1 MGGSPRFGH
10 RNHVHC
16 QLKQL
21 GVHQVGPQSLIF
33 YQRLERHEHVP
44 APESKPAYLGFVSL
58 EALANFHTSDD
69 VCFVLSIFVIFNES
83 SMGFGGAREIYNL
96 PCSPDVIAMAI
107 TCTMLFTWARCISR
121 GESASPPQRLA
132 ADSVARAC
140 VACGLGFR
148 VWGLGFMV

>member
-1 MGGSPRFGH
+1 MGLGS
-10 RNHVHC
+10 
-16 QLKQL
+16 
-21 GVHQVGPQSLIF
+21 
-33 YQRLERHEHVP
+33 
-44 APESKPAYLGFVSL
+44 
-58 EALANFHTSDD
+58 
-69 VCFVLSIFVIFNES
+69 
-83 SMGFGGAREIYNL
+83 AREIYNL

-148 VWGLGFMV
+148 VWGLGFGVWGLGFGVTVWSGPAIASPAINSTDLRAWGLGLGVWIL